1 MFQAPHHARSRP
13 TFGAVVL
20 LLITFVLV
28 SCGGSNSGAQVTPTT
43 SSTLGFSPV
52 TVNVP
57 PAALNSPVTG
67 QLPDNTVLHVHL
79 TFKVNQTQQNQL
91 NKVTSGQG
99 QNLEKE
105 ANSIGISDEAYQKIK
120 AFLGIEDATL
130 TLSKLHTDLKV
141 DAKAKTIATLFQT
154 HFALHKYQGR
164 TFYAPTTTPKLP
176 TFIVNQLITVTGL
189 DNYSMS
195 LHTGLTHTTSVPL
208 TNAVHQQ
215 AKADCNPPSNQV
227 FPKDVADAYG
237 YAPFYQN
244 GYHGEN
250 LTINLV
256 EIDGVTTNDI
266 QNYAQCV
273 GFQGHITLKDVDGAP
288 TQAEGESVLDIEMIE
303 GLDRNANIVD
313 YETGTPSSASLE
325 DELQQII
332 DDNVNNTSAASVVSI
347 SLGAVESGLT
357 LNDIKAM
364 DQRLSVLTQQEHM
377 TVFVSSGD
385 CGAFADGVF
394 KSLSVQFPTTDPNV
408 VSVGGTVLHVD
419 NQSNRTDEIVW
430 SDGSD
435 PSKCN
440 NAWGSGGG
448 SSNFFPQPAWQ
459 NGPGVQNDASRGF
472 REVPDVSAVAANLAF
487 YFNQQ
492 WVTFP
497 DGEGGGGG
505 TSAAAPIWASGMLL
519 VNEALIQR
527 YHVFFSGTDLFYYVS
542 SHAGNHPAFYD
553 VTQGNNLGFNAT
565 AGWDFATG
573 LGTPNLTNF
582 YNVLASVASQG

>member
-1 MFQAPHHARSRP
+1 MLQAPHNSHRRP
-13 TFGAVVL
+13 TLGALAL

-28 SCGGSNSGAQVTPTT
+28 SCGGSNSNTPPTPTAP
-43 SSTLGFSPV
+43 SLVQFSPV
-52 TVNVP
+52 TVNIP
-57 PAALNSPVTG
+57 AAALNSPVTG
-67 QLPDNTVLHVHL
+67 PLPDNTILHVDL
-79 TFKVNQTQQNQL
+79 TFKVNAGQQGQL
-91 NKVTSGQG
+91 NKTGSGKG
-99 QNLEKE
+99 QDLEKQ
-105 ANSIGISDEAYQKIK
+105 ANSIGISDATYQQIK
-120 AFLGIEDATL
+120 AFLGIQDAKL

-154 HFALHKYQGR
+154 HFVIHKYQGR
-164 TFYAPTTTPKLP
+164 TFYAPASTPKLP
-176 TFIVNQLITVTGL
+176 TFIANQLITVTGL
-189 DNYSMS
+189 DNYGMPF
-195 LHTGLTHTTSVPL
+195 HTGVVFNKSIPL
-208 TNAVHQQ
+208 TGQTHAQT
-215 AKADCNPPSNQV
+215 KADCSPPSNQV

-256 EIDGVTTNDI
+256 EIDGATADDI
-266 QNYAQCV
+266 QNYGQCV
-273 GFQGHITLKDVDGAP
+273 GFQGHIAVKDIDGTP

-313 YETGTPSSASLE
+313 YETGTPSSASLI
-325 DELQQII
+325 DELQQIV
-332 DDNVNNTSAASVVSI
+332 DDNTNNAGAGNVVSI
-347 SLGAVESGLT
+347 SLGAVESAET
-357 LNDIKAM
+357 LNDLKAL
-364 DQRLSVLTQQEHM
+364 DQRLSMLTQLEHM

-385 CGAFADGVF
+385 CGAFADGVY
-394 KSLSVQFPTTDPNV
+394 KSFSVQFPTTDPNV

-435 PSKCN
+435 LSKCTN
-440 NAWGSGGG
+440 SWGSGGG
-448 SSNFFPQPAWQ
+448 NSNYFPQPSWQ
-459 NGPGVQNDASRGF
+459 TGPGVQNDASRGF
-472 REVPDVSAVAANLAF
+472 RQIPDVSAVAANLAF
-487 YFNQQ
+487 YFGGQ

-519 VNEALIQR
+519 VNEALIQH
-527 YHVFFSGTDLFYYVS
+527 YHVFFYGPSLFYYVS

-565 AGWDFATG
+565 PGWDFATG
-573 LGTPNLTNF
+573 LGTPNLVNF
-582 YNVLASVASQG
+582 YNVLASVASQQ

>member
-1 MFQAPHHARSRP
+1 MIQAPRNSHRRP
-13 TFGAVVL
+13 TFGALAL

-28 SCGGSNSGAQVTPTT
+28 SCGGSNSSTPATPTVPSLLQF
-43 SSTLGFSPV
+43 SSV
-52 TVNVP
+52 MVNIP
-57 PAALNSPVTG
+57 AAALNSPVTG
-67 QLPDNTVLHVHL
+67 PLADNTILHVDL
-79 TFKVNQTQQNQL
+79 TFKVNSSQQKQL
-91 NKVTSGQG
+91 NKVTSSKGQDL
-99 QNLEKE
+99 QKE
-105 ANSIGISDEAYQKIK
+105 ANSIGISDETYQKIK
-120 AFLGIEDATL
+120 AFLGISDATL

-141 DAKAKTIATLFQT
+141 DAKAKTIAALFQT
-154 HFALHKYQGR
+154 HFVQHNYQGR
-164 TFYAPTTTPKLP
+164 SFYAPATTPKLP
-176 TFIVNQLITVTGL
+176 TFIVDQLITVTGL
-189 DNYSMS
+189 DNFSMP
-195 LHTGLTHTTSVPL
+195 LHTGLALHTSVPL
-208 TNAVHQQ
+208 GSNVHGQ

-256 EIDGVTTNDI
+256 EIDGATTADL

-303 GLDRNANIVD
+303 GLARNANIVD
-313 YETGTPSSASLE
+313 YETGTPSPASLE

-332 DDNVNNTSAASVVSI
+332 DDNTNNTGAGSVVSL
-347 SLGAVESGLT
+347 SLGAVESGQT
-357 LNDIKAM
+357 LNDIKAI
-364 DQRLSVLTQQEHM
+364 DQRLSILTQQEHM

-394 KSLSVQFPTTDPNV
+394 NSLSVQFPTTDPNV

-419 NQSNRTDEIVW
+419 AQSNRTDETVW
-430 SDGSD
+430 SDGSN

-448 SSNFFPQPAWQ
+448 SSNFFPQPSWQ
-459 NGPGVQNDASRGF
+459 TGPGVQNDASRGF
-472 REVPDVSAVAANLAF
+472 RQVPDVSAVAANLAF

-492 WVTFP
+492 WVTFQN
-497 DGEGGGGG
+497 GEGGGGG

-527 YHVFFSGTDLFYYVS
+527 YHIFFSGPSLFYYIS
-542 SHAGNHPAFYD
+542 SHTGNHPAFYD
-553 VTQGNNLGFNAT
+553 VSQGNNLGFNAT
-565 AGWDFATG
+565 PGWDFATG
-573 LGTPNLTNF
+573 LGTPNLVNF
-582 YNVLASVASQG
+582 YNVLASAASQG